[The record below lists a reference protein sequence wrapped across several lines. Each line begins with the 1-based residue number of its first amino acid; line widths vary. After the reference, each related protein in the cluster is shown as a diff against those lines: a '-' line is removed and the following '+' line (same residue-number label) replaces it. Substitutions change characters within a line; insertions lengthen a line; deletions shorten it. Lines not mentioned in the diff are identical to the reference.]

1 MSDHEALMWALEDD
15 PVLRSSFAN
24 VTITDRPL
32 DLARFRARM
41 ATTVQRLP
49 RLRQRVVE
57 PPGFVA
63 PRWADD
69 PHFDL
74 DFHVRHVALP
84 APATE
89 RELFEL
95 VALSSTDPFDRTRPL
110 WQFLVVDGLADGRG
124 AFVQRLHHTIADGQ
138 AGIRLSAQFL
148 DLDPDATEALADE
161 PAPEEAGGFS
171 PVDALRR
178 PLGLARRALAET
190 VTTAVNP
197 LAVPARA
204 GEALGVTRSV
214 IRQVATTQ
222 PARSPLWTERSL
234 RRWLDG
240 LSIPLDRA
248 KAAATRLGGTVN
260 DLFVTGAVG
269 AAGAYHRARG
279 VEVEELRMAMPVS
292 TRGGDDGRSNAFAP
306 CRLLVP
312 AGITDPVA
320 RFAAVR
326 AAVGEV
332 RAERGATLAPQLAGR
347 FHGLPGPVLQKV
359 ARQQVG
365 TVDFTTSNLRGAPFE
380 LYVAG
385 ARILAN
391 HPVGPM
397 VGTAFNL
404 TTMSMAGRLDM
415 GLLVDEA
422 AVGDPG
428 LLRDCL
434 VAAYDELLA
443 LA

>member
-1 MSDHEALMWALEDD
+1 
-15 PVLRSSFAN
+15 
-24 VTITDRPL
+24 
-32 DLARFRARM
+32 M

-74 DFHVRHVALP
+74 DFHVRDIALP
-84 APATE
+84 APATD

-95 VALSSTDPFDRTRPL
+95 TALTSTDPFDRARPL
-110 WQFLVVDGLADGRG
+110 WQFLIVNGLAGGRG
-124 AFVQRLHHTIADGQ
+124 AFIQKLHHTIADGQ
-138 AGIRLSAQFL
+138 AGIRLS
-148 DLDPDATEALADE
+148 
-161 PAPEEAGGFS
+161 
-171 PVDALRR
+171 
-178 PLGLARRALAET
+178 
-190 VTTAVNP
+190 
-197 LAVPARA
+197 
-204 GEALGVTRSV
+204 
-214 IRQVATTQ
+214 
-222 PARSPLWTERSL
+222 ERSL
-234 RRWLDG
+234 RRRLEG

-248 KAAATRLGGTVN
+248 QAATTRLGGTVN

-279 VEVEELRMAMPVS
+279 VEVEDLRMAMAGS
-292 TRGGDDGRSNAFAP
+292 TRGGGDERSNAFAP

-312 AGITDPVA
+312 AGIVEP
-320 RFAAVR
+320 
-326 AAVGEV
+326 
-332 RAERGATLAPQLAGR
+332 RGADRRRAGGGARGPGRAGSTLAPQLAGML
-347 FHGLPGPVLQKV
+347 HGLPGPVLQKA

-365 TVDFTTSNLRGAPFE
+365 TVDVTTSNLRGAPFE

-397 VGTAFNL
+397 TGTAFNL

-415 GLLVDEA
+415 GLLIDEA

-428 LLRDCL
+428 LLRNCL
-434 VAAYDELLA
+434 VAAYGELLA